1 MMIKICQTCQKPFR
15 GAASPYVKFCTIE
28 CVDAAYTGRR
38 LDKETMD
45 QAVKLLQ
52 DDISLE
58 REIETQALREIYYL
72 EILKINRLIS
82 EVEFEEHKK
91 DILESSS

>member
-1 MMIKICQTCQKPFR
+1 MLIKICQTCQKPFR
-15 GAASPYVKFCTIE
+15 GAVSPYVKFCTIE
-28 CVDAAYTGRR
+28 CVDEAYTARR
-38 LDKETMD
+38 LDQETMD

-52 DDISLE
+52 EDIPGE

-82 EVEFEEHKK
+82 RREFEDYIK
-91 DILESSS
+91 DILSEG